1 MFKKIK
7 NEIKAIK
14 WANRKLILTDMKVIL
29 SCSIVFMA
37 IIGAIEWIGKMMLSL
52 IV

>member
-14 WANRKLILTDMKVIL
+14 WANRKLVLTDMKVIL
-29 SCSIVFMA
+29 SCSVVFMA
-37 IIGAIEWIGKMMLSL
+37 IIGAIEWVGKMALSL
-52 IV
+52 MV

>member
-14 WANRKLILTDMKVIL
+14 WANRKLVLIDMKVIL

-37 IIGAIEWIGKMMLSL
+37 IIGVIEWLGKMALSL
-52 IV
+52 MV

>member
-29 SCSIVFMA
+29 SCSVVFMA
-37 IIGAIEWIGKMMLSL
+37 VIGVIEWLGKMALSL
-52 IV
+52 MV